1 MPEPDHRLYARGI
14 LIGAL
19 LLATVANLAEFKPID
34 RSIGT
39 IYAAV
44 NRYETGD
51 VTVIGIGHSPTVRE
65 RFQLYLE
72 LRRWAPGAEISVAPR
87 VGLGREQLAGLAG
100 AAEISSWDGE
110 YRLTQEEM
118 ARVDAHVVASGEDRW
133 AGEFVLAV
141 ASEGVERIVTVK
153 PEGTLL
159 LVDVRLLEEL
169 DR

>member
-1 MPEPDHRLYARGI
+1 MPEPGHHLYARGI

-19 LLATVANLAEFKPID
+19 LLAAVANLAEFKQID

-44 NRYETGD
+44 NRYETAD
-51 VTVIGIGHSPTVRE
+51 VATLGIGHSPTVRE

-72 LRRWAPGAEISVAPR
+72 LRRWAPGAEIWLAPR
-87 VGLGREQLAGLAG
+87 AGLGREQLAGLGG

-110 YRLTQEEM
+110 YRLTEDER
-118 ARVDAHVVASGEDRW
+118 ARIDAHIVATGEDRW
-133 AGEFVLAV
+133 AGEFTLAV
-141 ASEGVERIVTVK
+141 VPEGVERIITLK

-169 DR
+169 DG